1 MRFVNG
7 HLVFRLTSV
16 LAQNH
21 IQRLKEKF
29 QDILVP
35 QGNIVLSGPL
45 SAEKD
50 ETEISHLPRLVVDF
64 NRQNFGRL
72 RSLIDAINDF

>member
-16 LAQNH
+16 LAQHH
-21 IQRLKEKF
+21 IQKVKENF

-35 QGNIVLSGPL
+35 QGNIILSGPL
-45 SAEKD
+45 SEEKD